1 MGLFAALNA
10 SVSGMRA
17 QSNALENISGNIANS
32 RTTGFK
38 RVDTSFVDLVS
49 NSNTSIN
56 AQRSG
61 TVLSNSRQTNT
72 VSGVI
77 QRSDTGTHMAVSG
90 DGYFVVQKKVGEA
103 DGKPILEEVPYYT
116 RRGDFSL
123 DKDGYLVNGAGF
135 YLNTIKLDDTT
146 GNPIGSVPT
155 VLRVDNDFMQ
165 AEATTQIEYKGNLAS
180 YPQTGNADKK
190 TAGSELLNDANYT
203 NNPKAAGDGFVQAA
217 DEKRFLG
224 DSIAGGAITVYTAN
238 GSTASVQMRWA
249 KTVNGNPA
257 ATPPTNDTWNLF
269 YMTDG
274 DASGAAPKWR
284 NVGQEYVF
292 NNKGELNPPL
302 TNVTVNNLTVDG
314 VNLGNINLNH
324 GGDGMTQFS
333 NSNGN
338 AKVKISQNG
347 AAAGESLDVKI
358 SNTGKIVASYSNGKT
373 RNIAAI
379 PLASFNGDNYLAR
392 KDGGVFRQTEE
403 SGQAILGATGTIEGS
418 ATEASNTDIAQ
429 EFSKM
434 IVTQQ
439 AYSANTRVLTT
450 SKSMLQ
456 EIMQVIR

>member
-10 SVSGMRA
+10 SVSGLRA

-49 NSNTSIN
+49 NSNTSIS

-61 TVLSNSRQTNT
+61 AVLSNSRQTNT

-90 DGYFVVQKKVGEA
+90 DGYFVVQKKIGEA
-103 DGKPILEEVPYYT
+103 DGRPILEEVPYYT

-123 DKDGYLVNGAGF
+123 DKDGYLVNGAGY
-135 YLNTIKLDDTT
+135 YLNTIELDNTT
-146 GNPIGSVPT
+146 GNPVGSVPT

-165 AEATTQIEYKGNLAS
+165 AEQTTEIVYKGNLAS
-180 YPQTGNADKK
+180 YPQTANADKDV
-190 TAGSELLNDANYT
+190 TGSELLNPANYANDPT
-203 NNPKAAGDGFVQAA
+203 VAGGGNIQAA
-217 DEKRFLG
+217 DESRFLA
-224 DSIAGGAITVYTAN
+224 DSIAGGAITTYTAN

-249 KTVNGNPA
+249 KTSNSP
-257 ATPPTNDTWNLF
+257 DTWNLY
-269 YMTDG
+269 YMSNSSATGATD
-274 DASGAAPKWR
+274 KWV
-284 NVGQEYVF
+284 NVGQNYIF
-292 NNKGELNPPL
+292 NNTGELNPPL
-302 TNVTVNNLTVDG
+302 TSVTVTNLTVDG
-314 VNLGNINLNH
+314 TNLGNISLNH
-324 GGDGMTQFS
+324 GGDGVTQFS

-338 AKVKISQNG
+338 AKVNISQNG
-347 AAAGESLDVKI
+347 AAAGELLDVKI
-358 SNTGKIVASYSNGKT
+358 SDTGKIVASYSNGKT
-373 RNIAAI
+373 RNIAEI

-403 SGQAILGATGTIEGS
+403 SGQAILGATGSIEGS
-418 ATEASNTDIAQ
+418 ATEASNTDIAE

-450 SKSMLQ
+450 SKDMLQ